1 MAKSQKMERPV
12 KEVPREGVVERS
24 DIDQRAFEFALRIIG
39 LTNLLPGTVA
49 GKVFAHQ
56 LARSGTSIGANI
68 EEARGGFSKNDFAY
82 KMSIALREA
91 RESNY
96 WLRLIEGSGL
106 IKPDII
112 APLLK
117 ESGEIKN
124 ILGAIVSKAR
134 GKRT

>member
-1 MAKSQKMERPV
+1 MDRPE
-12 KEVPREGVVERS
+12 KETQQEGATERS
-24 DIDQRAFEFALRIIG
+24 DIDKRAFEFALRVIG
-39 LTNLLPGTVA
+39 LINLLPNTAA
-49 GKVFAHQ
+49 GKVFAQQ
-56 LARSGTSIGANI
+56 LARSGTSVGANI
-68 EEARGGFSKNDFAY
+68 EEARGGYSKNDFAY

-112 APLLK
+112 KPLLK

-124 ILGAIVSKAR
+124 ILGAIVSKSR